1 MQIEYPSV
9 FYNHVHVDV
18 SHDLM
23 KHVIGT
29 KGRWFKSIIEKCNV
43 TYIWFNKKRSIVEIW
58 GPIHN
63 LMAANYSVRSRI
75 NFIKDKFPILEQDQS
90 MECDNTSPT
99 YTWSIDKMEELDL
112 VYCLDVN
119 YIKYLIGRNGFNF
132 KEITRKSG
140 VSFIWYNTQSHGV
153 QIWGLPDDIVT
164 AKSMLMIKVKEIVHK
179 FETEVVV
186 SAS

>member
-1 MQIEYPSV
+1 MQIVYPSV
-9 FYNHVHVDV
+9 FYNHVHVDI

-58 GPIHN
+58 GPIDN

-75 NFIKDKFPILEQDQS
+75 NFIKDKFPILETDQP
-90 MECDNTSPT
+90 MDNTSPT
-99 YTWSIDKMEELDL
+99 YIWRVDKMEELDL
-112 VYCLDVN
+112 VYCLDVDH
-119 YIKYLIGRNGFNF
+119 IKYLIGRNGFNF

-153 QIWGLPDDIVT
+153 QIWGLIDDIVT
-164 AKSMLMIKVKEIVHK
+164 AKSMLMTKVDEIVNK
-179 FETEVVV
+179 RKT
-186 SAS
+186 